1 MSNKAKTFR
10 VALTILFMIVLFV
23 AGAWFGSWVIKPAG
37 AASGDPGG
45 PPAGGTVYGEGYLYD
60 RQIAVFRGAM
70 AGPDAGNWAAI
81 LATPAFYLNGRTN
94 LAVSGRF
101 SNAAAT
107 CGVRIAWV
115 WVSGANSYLL
125 GLSDEQTLTASGI
138 TDVGGLFVAPD
149 RFFDGAGAIQ
159 ARVLVTTACSAG
171 TVALWVGSY

>member
-1 MSNKAKTFR
+1 MNSKRCN
-10 VALTILFMIVLFV
+10 LLLLILLAFVL
-23 AGAWFGSWVIKPAG
+23 GAWLGSAWIAPPAQ

-45 PPAGGTVYGEGYLYD
+45 PPAGGTVYGSGYLYD
-60 RQIAVFRGAM
+60 RQIAAFRGAA

-81 LATPAFYLNGRTN
+81 LATPTFYLNGRQT
-94 LAVSGRF
+94 LSVSGRF

-125 GLSDEQTLTASGI
+125 GLSEERTLTASGI
-138 TDVGGLFVAPD
+138 TDVGGLFVAPSQ
-149 RFFDGAGAIQ
+149 FFDGAGAIQ
-159 ARVLVTTACSAG
+159 ARVIVSTACSAG